1 MNQIKVL
8 FFANLKDYTGVK
20 SLEMEIPAGL
30 KVKELTEQ
38 LLNTYPRL
46 EIVRGSMVTAINRK
60 YAGEDEVIPEKAE
73 IAIFPPVSGG

>member
-1 MNQIKVL
+1 MNPVKVL

-20 SLEMEIPAGL
+20 SLDLELAEGT
-30 KVKELTEQ
+30 KVRELTEQ
-38 LLNTYPRL
+38 LIAAYPKL

-60 YAGEDEVIPEKAE
+60 YAGEEELIPDKAE